1 MNNDPKKMENSELI
15 ANFLI
20 SRDNL
25 VALRRASIDNPL
37 NENLILMF
45 DVEQKKY
52 TELLLEVYRRMQ

>member
-1 MNNDPKKMENSELI
+1 MNNDPKKMENSELL

-25 VALRRASIDNPL
+25 VAIRRASFDNPL

>member
-25 VALRRASIDNPL
+25 VAIRRASIDNPL